1 MIEKYKNIVT
11 KPSLIFLAVFYI
23 FYFSEVILSWPLLR
37 HMGIRGGRN
46 FEDLYAILGAA
57 KCQPPSFIPGTN
69 NPCIFPYGS
78 TLHGVLRINPFPL
91 ELWNIFGWVLIGLI
105 GVLLYFV
112 SKLNS
117 MSSHWVTSL
126 YVVTFCSPPVILLLE
141 RGNFDT
147 VMVLIICFAGYC
159 LGIGKQGVGVFLL
172 IISALFKFYTL
183 PLLFIPLMLSNRV
196 RIRIFSFVGLI
207 ASITTVWIDRE
218 MISSGTH
225 IGAFAAFGT
234 PVYGSYLN
242 KLDHKIHLSYSNSH
256 IFGLIAFAISVV
268 CGLYLLRKKWIFLP
282 EQSVCRPSDDFTSG
296 EWIYV
301 LTASTTISCFMLSNN
316 FDYRL
321 IYILITGVMY
331 LKLYSLNRKQMVFA
345 VFTII
350 GVAWMNYDVWSL
362 EPFGNTILFFGLA
375 IITIDLYIH
384 YFRKSNFGVL
394 NFSKK

>member
-1 MIEKYKNIVT
+1 MIEKYKKIVI

-23 FYFSEVILSWPLLR
+23 FYFGEVILSWPLLR

-57 KCQPPSFIPGTN
+57 KCKPPSFIPGTDN
-69 NPCIFPYGS
+69 LCIFPYGS
-78 TLHGVLRINPFPL
+78 TLHGVLRISPFPL
-91 ELWNIFGWVLIGLI
+91 GLWNFFGWVLIGLI

-117 MSSHWVTSL
+117 IGDRWTTSL
-126 YVVTFCSPPVILLLE
+126 YVVTFCSPPIILLLE
-141 RGNFDT
+141 RGNFDA

-159 LGIGKQGVGVFLL
+159 LGTNRQGAGVILL

-183 PLLFIPLMLSNRV
+183 PLLVITFVLSKRV
-196 RIRIFSFVGLI
+196 RIRILSCVGLI
-207 ASITTVWIDRE
+207 ASIATVWIDRE
-218 MISSGTH
+218 VISSGTH

-242 KLDHKIHLSYSNSH
+242 KLDDQIHLSYSNSH
-256 IFGLIAFAISVV
+256 IFGLIAFVISVI
-268 CGLYLLRKKWIFLP
+268 CGIYLLRMKSIFLP
-282 EQSVCRPSDDFTSG
+282 KQSMKSKTNDLTSG

-301 LTASTTISCFMLSNN
+301 LTSSTTISCFMLSNN

-331 LKLYSLNRKQMVFA
+331 LKLYSLNRKQMIFA

-362 EPFGNTILFFGLA
+362 EPFGNTILFFGLT